1 MLYVEPSS
9 RCTLT
14 DLLKGR
20 GKTSRLLCGC
30 DGHSRERG
38 ASVEGRCVDHD
49 DCDTEDED
57 DGDEWIKSIQPCSA
71 GGAMSHNHIRVV
83 ADEKK
88 SGRKKF
94 F

>member
-20 GKTSRLLCGC
+20 GKSSRLLCGC
-30 DGHSRERG
+30 DDHPNERR
-38 ASVEGRCVDHD
+38 ASVGGRCVDHD
-49 DCDTEDED
+49 DCDSDDED
-57 DGDEWIKSIQPCSA
+57 DGDEWIKTIQPCSA
-71 GGAMSHNHIRVV
+71 RGVMNHTHIRVAV
-83 ADEKK
+83 DEKK
-88 SGRKKF
+88 TGRMKF